1 MDVATVPPLQ
11 LGFVGEIEKQP
22 IETEAGGSNPARG
35 KKRPPSP
42 PGCDEEPSSDDDEE
56 SSSDDDSDD
65 DDEWLVSDSG
75 GEDCDQDENQG
86 ADALGNFPKAGCSYE
101 EQNHILFTYPNI
113 KLLGP
118 PPIRLY
124 PAFKNGTHVFGSDYN
139 LHDKSETNIISV
151 GDCSIKCRC
160 RPMSLV
166 QFIDINIAGYHH
178 ARPGP
183 ARIFG
188 FIAARDEIE
197 PLRNY
202 VYRRQ
207 ISNCE
212 SVPVKRNT
220 GVARLSLTSPARV
233 ISMVA
238 RALIEFEL
246 YVRTK
251 DRPEDEPKDDCLIEG
266 CTEFTNLISSVSYV
280 EHRRLYGN
288 NCALDVKFAVLINA
302 VEARIDVE
310 VLRLGDI
317 ASGINLKV
325 YAKTSGFREV
335 IRLFEDAAPKPGAV
349 MSFVVAVETHNYLD
363 LYIEGSPGNNPVL
376 GQKEE
381 QVSRSWWKC
390 SFGSSYHCMEEEV
403 AELGNFGEVS
413 VKVNW
418 KSYTKRES

>member
-1 MDVATVPPLQ
+1 M
-11 LGFVGEIEKQP
+11 F
-22 IETEAGGSNPARG
+22 
-35 KKRPPSP
+35 
-42 PGCDEEPSSDDDEE
+42 
-56 SSSDDDSDD
+56 
-65 DDEWLVSDSG
+65 
-75 GEDCDQDENQG
+75 
-86 ADALGNFPKAGCSYE
+86 
-101 EQNHILFTYPNI
+101 
-113 KLLGP
+113 
-118 PPIRLY
+118 
-124 PAFKNGTHVFGSDYN
+124 
-139 LHDKSETNIISV
+139 
-151 GDCSIKCRC
+151 
-160 RPMSLV
+160 LV

-207 ISNCE
+207 ISNYE

-220 GVARLSLTSPARV
+220 GVARLSLISPARV

-246 YVRTK
+246 YVLTE

-266 CTEFTNLISSVSYV
+266 CTEFTNLHSSVSYI

-288 NCALDVKFAVLINA
+288 NCALDVKFAVLVNA

-349 MSFVVAVETHNYLD
+349 MSFVVAVETYNYLD

-418 KSYTKRES
+418 KSYRKRES